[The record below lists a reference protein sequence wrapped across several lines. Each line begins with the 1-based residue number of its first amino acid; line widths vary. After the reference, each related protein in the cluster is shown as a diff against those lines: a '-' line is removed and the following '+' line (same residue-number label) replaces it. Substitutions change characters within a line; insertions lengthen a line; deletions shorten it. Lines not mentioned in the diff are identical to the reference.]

1 MLGLERGVIAKR
13 TGGVRR
19 ARAEAV
25 TALAPTRAGAAA
37 LLRLGRGHWSI
48 ATTRPWVRA
57 VTFDEDQ
64 AGVGAGHAPPVMAAL
79 RTTAIGLL
87 RCLGATTSAA
97 ATRRFA
103 AQPALA
109 LAAVGLPIDNA

>member
-1 MLGLERGVIAKR
+1 M
-13 TGGVRR
+13 
-19 ARAEAV
+19 
-25 TALAPTRAGAAA
+25 
-37 LLRLGRGHWSI
+37 W
-48 ATTRPWVRA
+48 
-57 VTFDEDQ
+57 
-64 AGVGAGHAPPVMAAL
+64 AGHAPQVMAAL

-87 RCLGATTSAA
+87 RGLGATNIAA